1 MLQRQLLIVM
11 DDFETRKSIQDHL
24 EYSGMKADCTASLS
38 RALEY
43 AAKRLYCLLIIDLQL
58 SAIDNAEMV
67 RIFRL
72 AKRTP
77 ILALTDTLT
86 AQEKTELIHAGV
98 DAFLEKPVDVK
109 LCAAQANALIEL
121 YLEYDEK
128 VETSVPIIFGNSM
141 VISPRYRQVLVHGTP
156 VKLSQIA
163 FDLLYFMA
171 RRPGQV
177 FSRRELCEQVW
188 DDYYELDGDE
198 RVKSHIKA
206 LRKKFAMLDRD
217 IIETVWNVGYR
228 FIPPE

>member
-1 MLQRQLLIVM
+1 M
-11 DDFETRKSIQDHL
+11 DDLEIRKSIQEHL
-24 EYSGMKADCTASLS
+24 EYRGMRADCTASLS
-38 RALEY
+38 KALEY

-86 AQEKTELIHAGV
+86 AREKTELIHAGV

-121 YLEYDEK
+121 YLESDQDVVK
-128 VETSVPIIFGNSM
+128 SIPIAFGTAL
-141 VISPRYRQVLVHGTP
+141 VIAPRYRQVLMQGTP
-156 VKLSQIA
+156 LELTRIE

-171 RRPGQV
+171 KHPGQV
-177 FSRRELCEQVW
+177 FSRKELYDYVW
-188 DDYYELDGDE
+188 DDYYELGGDE
-198 RVKSHIKA
+198 TVKSHIKA
-206 LRKKFAMLDRD
+206 LRKKLAGFGREV
-217 IIETVWNVGYR
+217 IETVWAVGYR